1 MKWSYLPAI
10 IFIFTI
16 LALSIND
23 KLQWRETITFTIL
36 WSAILVIIFFIA
48 PQVLIPSIG
57 WIALAYIFAYAFD

>member
-1 MKWSYLPAI
+1 MKDLVA
-10 IFIFTI
+10 FT
-16 LALSIND
+16 
-23 KLQWRETITFTIL
+23 TF